1 MDHVWDWLQQA
12 GVYASSIEALPAPK
26 SGAVTTALVGAGGVA
41 TGAALHALWRETDG
55 PERFVVSPDVHLK
68 VGYGS
73 QNRSAVCCRV
83 YPSINLENSRGYRST
98 PPS

>member
-68 VGYGS
+68 VRCF
-73 QNRSAVCCRV
+73 Q
-83 YPSINLENSRGYRST
+83 
-98 PPS
+98 

>member
-12 GVYASSIEALPAPK
+12 GVYASSIDPLPAPK
-26 SGAVTTALVGAGGVA
+26 AGAVTTALVGAGGVA
-41 TGAALHALWRETDG
+41 TGAALHALWREADG

-68 VGYGS
+68 VGAAF
-73 QNRSAVCCRV
+73 QNRSAVYRRV
-83 YPSINLENSRGYRST
+83 YHSNNSKNRRGYLSM